1 MKYGKFLQERGTIG
15 FVAPSFDC
23 SIEPYKTAFGN
34 AQLKWKEMGYALD
47 IGPNCYANEGIG
59 ISNTPEACGKEF
71 MSYYQ
76 SQDNDCLISCGG
88 GELMCEI
95 LEYIDFQQLKAIEPK
110 WFMGYSDN
118 TNLSY
123 LLATICEV
131 ASIYGPCAAT
141 FGMEPW
147 HESLQDAMDVLTGNK
162 NVVSGYD
169 KWEKESLKNE
179 DNPLVPYHVTEPRV
193 LKTLSN
199 QKEKEEITFDGRLL
213 GGCLD
218 CLKTLIG
225 TKFDYTKEF
234 IHKYQDDGIIWCI
247 ESCELNVFDIRRTMW
262 QMEQAGWFEYAKGF
276 LIGRPLVYGQELMGL
291 DAYQAILEVA
301 GKKNIP
307 IIMDID
313 MGHLPPMMPI
323 VIGSIGHVRVV
334 GNEIELT
341 MEMV

>member
-1 MKYGKFLQERGTIG
+1 MRYGTFLQKGGTIG
-15 FVAPSFDC
+15 FVAPSFGC

-34 AQLKWKEMGYALD
+34 AQLKWEKMGYALD

-76 SQDNDCLISCGG
+76 SKDNDCLISCGG

-95 LEYIDFQQLKAIEPK
+95 LEYIDFQQLKTIEPK
-110 WFMGYSDN
+110 LFMGYSDN

-147 HESLQDAMDVLTGNK
+147 HESLQDAMDILTGHKNK
-162 NVVSGYD
+162 VSGYD
-169 KWEKESLKNE
+169 KWEMESLKNE
-179 DNPLVPYHVTEPRV
+179 ENPLTPYHVTEPRV
-193 LKTLSN
+193 LQTFCN
-199 QKEKEEITFDGRLL
+199 QKGNEEITFDGRLL

-218 CLKTLIG
+218 CLRTLIG

-234 IHKYQDDGIIWCI
+234 IDKYKEDGIIWCI

-262 QMEQAGWFEYAKGF
+262 QMEQAGWFEHAKGF
-276 LIGRPLVYGQELMGL
+276 LIGRPLVFGQELMGL
-291 DAYQAILEVA
+291 DAYQAILEIA

-307 IIMDID
+307 VIMDID

-323 VIGSIGHVRVV
+323 VIGSVGHVKVA

-341 MEMV
+341 MEMI